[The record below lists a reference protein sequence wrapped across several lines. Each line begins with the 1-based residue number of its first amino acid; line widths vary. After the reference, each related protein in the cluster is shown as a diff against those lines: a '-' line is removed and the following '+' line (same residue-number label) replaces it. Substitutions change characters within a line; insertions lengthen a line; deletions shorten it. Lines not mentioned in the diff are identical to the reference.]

1 MIKCASA
8 YTYEIDN
15 PEDAFEEVKA
25 QLDEKITLL
34 DNTIGIVTC
43 HPEFVESGALKH
55 ICESLPFEVVGITTS
70 AQAVDG
76 EFGELILTLFV
87 ITSDDSSFKAAVTE
101 CLDAGISEPI
111 KTSVSGMIEE
121 NPGQP
126 GLALVFA
133 PMMLKYAGDTYT
145 QEMTKYIPNT
155 PIFGSIAIDDT
166 LTYEQSETIYNGET
180 YRTAMVYVFCYGNIK
195 PRFIVGTFPD
205 EKAMPYKGEVTKSN
219 GSFVSEINNTSAYKY
234 FESIGF
240 IENGVLSDNFKL
252 VPFAVDQIKRT
263 DYDGISVVRGIALF
277 TEDGTAVFRGDID
290 EGSVFSILTFEAE
303 DVLSTT
309 RETLEQV
316 SNLPDV
322 SGALMFTCIG
332 RRIMTMSVGPLAEP
346 ETTKGGICSD
356 IPFMMSYAGGEIC
369 PTLIKDGVPTNRYH
383 NYSIVVLVL

>member
-1 MIKCASA
+1 MLKCASA

-15 PEDAFEEVKA
+15 PEDAYGEVKA

-43 HPEFVESGALKH
+43 HPEFVGSGALQY
-55 ICESLPFEVVGITTS
+55 ICENLPFDVVGTTTS

-76 EFGELILTLFV
+76 EFGELILTIFV
-87 ITSDDSSFKAAVTE
+87 MTSDDISFKAAVTE

-111 KTSVSGMIEE
+111 KASVTAVIAG
-121 NPGQP
+121 NPEPP

-133 PMMLKYAGDTYT
+133 PLILKYSGDSYT
-145 QEMTKYIPNT
+145 EEMTNYIPNT

-166 LTYEQSETIYNGET
+166 LTYEQSETIYNGDT
-180 YRTAMVYVFCYGNIK
+180 YRTAMVYVFCYGNIN

-205 EKAMPYKGEVTKSN
+205 EKTMPYKGEITKSS
-219 GSFVSEINNTSAYKY
+219 GSFVSEINNISAYKY

-252 VPFAVDQIKRT
+252 VPFAVDQIKRA
-263 DYDGISVVRGIALF
+263 DYDGISVVRGIAIF
-277 TEDGTAVFRGDID
+277 TDDGTAVFRGDVD
-290 EGSVFSILTFEAE
+290 EGSVFSMLTFEAE

-316 SNLPDV
+316 SELPDV
-322 SGALMFTCIG
+322 NGALMFTCIG
-332 RRIMTMSVGPLAEP
+332 RHIMTMSVSPLAEP
-346 ETTKGGICSD
+346 EITKDGICSD

-369 PTLIKDGVPTNRYH
+369 PTLIKDGVPTNRFH
-383 NYSIVVLVL
+383 NYSVIVLVL